1 MSRTNIDFDEKLL
14 AETME
19 VSGKSTKKGAVEE
32 AMRHYVKVQR
42 QLRAFEK
49 LRGIGWDA
57 PPMEDRQFRE
67 DGTVYYLS
75 DEK

>member
-1 MSRTNIDFDEKLL
+1 MSRTNIDIDDDLMAK
-14 AETME
+14 TMQAT
-19 VSGKSTKKGAVEE
+19 GTKTKKAAVEE
-32 AMRHYVKVQR
+32 AMRRTVRNGELQQALKR
-42 QLRAFEK
+42 